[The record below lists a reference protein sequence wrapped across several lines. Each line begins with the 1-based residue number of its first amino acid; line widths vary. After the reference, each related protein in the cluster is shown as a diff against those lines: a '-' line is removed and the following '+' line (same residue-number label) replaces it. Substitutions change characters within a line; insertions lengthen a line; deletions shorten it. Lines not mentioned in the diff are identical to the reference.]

1 MHDSNYARTRF
12 SPCHGRIRA
21 DSRTVTL
28 ELTPRGNRRKRMKI
42 NSAILLTGAGLL
54 SALSLSVLRSQP
66 HDPPGPVVPKDML
79 SSEPLF
85 LPQYQGEELGKLE
98 YPSLAADAKGGLHIS
113 YDYTGPDGKEGIYL
127 TSLLNAK
134 NHTVVVDTSGTTG
147 RLYLR
152 FPEGLEW
159 TKPVLVSSTTGEEYA
174 SRIAVENNGTAWVV
188 WSARRKGTWDIYV
201 RTS

>member
-66 HDPPGPVVPKDML
+66 HDTPGPVVPKDML

-85 LPQYQGEELGKLE
+85 LPQYQGEELGEEMKLTANGA
-98 YPSLAADAKGGLHIS
+98 YDFRPQILA
-113 YDYTGPDGKEGIYL
+113 
-127 TSLLNAK
+127 TSRGQ
-134 NHTVVVDTSGTTG
+134 V
-147 RLYLR
+147 
-152 FPEGLEW
+152 
-159 TKPVLVSSTTGEEYA
+159 
-174 SRIAVENNGTAWVV
+174 WVV
-188 WSARRKGTWDIYV
+188 WERSSKERGMQIVAKYFNAGTWSEEIKIEDRQGYAYRPSLV
-201 RTS
+201 ESSDGSVWVAWDHTVGANA